1 MIIYKTTNLIN
12 GNFYIGQDSKNNPN
26 YLGSGT
32 LLNKAIK
39 KYGKENFVKEIIEC
53 CNSKQQL
60 NEREIFWILELKPIY
75 NIAIGGSGGDTYT
88 NNPNYDLIIEKLKKR
103 PGRVWTEEE
112 KDRQRGDNNPAKR
125 ADIRNKIRL
134 MKLGKP
140 RLDLIGDNNPSR
152 RDDVRHKIST
162 KLKGK
167 PKSKITCPHCNTIGQ
182 SSNMYRWH
190 FDNCKLK
197 NKK

>member
-53 CNSKQQL
+53 CDSKQQL

-103 PGRVWTEEE
+103 LGRVWTEEE

-167 PKSKITCPHCNTIGQ
+167 PKPKITCPHCNTIGQ
-182 SSNMYRWH
+182 PSNMYRWH
-190 FDNCKLK
+190 FDNCKTKL
-197 NKK
+197 

>member
-53 CNSKQQL
+53 CDSKQQL

-75 NIAIGGSGGDTYT
+75 NIAIGGSGGDTYK

-103 PGRVWTEEE
+103 PGRGWTEEE

-167 PKSKITCPHCNTIGQ
+167 PKPKITCPHCNIIEQ
-182 SSNMYRWH
+182 PSNMYRWH
-190 FDNCKLK
+190 NENCKLK